1 MKKLLITF
9 VTLGTILAH
18 ADIPREIHRPSGGG
32 GGTQNLYMVDAQTGQ
47 PRAINP
53 LCIQQ
58 NQRKINIDIGCLNGQ
73 IAAETG
79 ELNTYQEAALPRGRI
94 FGDDMEKPEI
104 AN

>member
-32 GGTQNLYMVDAQTGQ
+32 GGAQNLYMVDAQTGQ

-73 IAAETG
+73 IAAENEG
-79 ELNTYQEAALPRGRI
+79 VLPYQEATLPRGRI
-94 FGDDMEKPEI
+94 FGDAPGEVEI
-104 AN
+104 KN